1 VKLGLDST
9 SLPELLFLKFLPS
22 TYTVT
27 AISWRLPLISQ
38 LFFTLAI
45 LKKASPF
52 LKVGCMFLSRLSL
65 CALIFGHTYSH
76 NLLLCLKSRPER
88 HSNKSMLEVLMIYHV
103 MLDSNCSTLYLL
115 TQSGQKLLTENN
127 YSIPWSIHPSQAGQW
142 LGHFSNADQSWNV
155 ASPLFQLPF
164 FHLLLPCIIFH
175 RVIDII
181 VFSQSCPQL
190 LQVMWSWFYL
200 LLPIITI
207 EGKSPC

>member
-1 VKLGLDST
+1 MKLGLDST

-103 MLDSNCSTLYLL
+103 MLDSNCSTLYLHKVVKNYWL
-115 TQSGQKLLTENN
+115 KIIIPYHEVSTPAKQASGWAIFQMQINPEMLLHL
-127 YSIPWSIHPSQAGQW
+127 YSSYLS
-142 LGHFSNADQSWNV
+142 FT
-155 ASPLFQLPF
+155 FY
-164 FHLLLPCIIFH
+164 
-175 RVIDII
+175 
-181 VFSQSCPQL
+181 
-190 LQVMWSWFYL
+190 YL
-200 LLPIITI
+200 L
-207 EGKSPC
+207 